1 MTTSA
6 FRGQGELHDLS
17 LPHGRHH
24 LSRELVRA
32 SQRGRMLDAMAQ
44 VVSDKGYGPATIA
57 DVTARAG
64 VSRKTFYE
72 QFTDKQDCFLAS
84 FDVGVAVLVSHLRE
98 QSAGVE
104 GWHDRLRAGLEA
116 FFNLLAEEP
125 AFTHCLAIEAFAAGP
140 NARKR
145 RAALVAGFAE
155 VYRRANAQ
163 ARAEDPR
170 VVELDLE
177 ACRAIAGGVDEALRG
192 YVESGRVEQVPELIP
207 DARDARTSRVAPRHV
222 AAPGLSALGAPR
234 AAGRACAFRAVC
246 RDVA

>member
-6 FRGQGELHDLS
+6 FRGQGVLHDLS

-44 VVSDKGYGPATIA
+44 VVSEKGYGPATIA

-72 QFTDKQDCFLAS
+72 QFTDKLDCFLAS

-104 GWHDRLRAGLEA
+104 GWHDRLQAGLNA
-116 FFNLLAEEP
+116 FFTLLAEEP

-163 ARAEDPR
+163 ARAEDPGI
-170 VVELDLE
+170 VELDI
-177 ACRAIAGGVDEALRG
+177 AVCRAIAGGVDEALRG
-192 YVESGRVEQVPELIP
+192 YVEAGRVREVPELVP
-207 DARDARTSRVAPRHV
+207 VMLEWV
-222 AAPGLSALGAPR
+222 AANVARR
-234 AAGRACAFRAVC
+234 A
-246 RDVA
+246 